1 MTSFVKAGIPVL
13 SALVLAACG
22 NSATTGNHTDSSH
35 QQQPQQASTATAQ
48 PAALQLKDDQLNA
61 VYQQY
66 QLLSQALV
74 NGDAGAA
81 RIAANAIETGAKDLA
96 GGAQT
101 ASTAAAIVSAADI
114 EAQRTAYASLSNDL
128 IALVKKSGVSS
139 GTLYVGFCPMALN
152 DKGGYWLSTEKGIQ
166 NPYFGEQMLTCGEVK
181 ETIQ

>member
-22 NSATTGNHTDSSH
+22 NSATTGSHADSSH
-35 QQQPQQASTATAQ
+35 QQQPQQAAAQ
-48 PAALQLKDDQLNA
+48 PGALQLKDDQLNA

-74 NGDAGAA
+74 NGDAAAA
-81 RIAANAIETGAKDLA
+81 RIAANAIEAGAKDLA

-101 ASTAAAIVSAADI
+101 ASTAATIVAAADI

-139 GTLYVGFCPMALN
+139 GTLYVDFCPMALN

>member
-22 NSATTGNHTDSSH
+22 NSATTATHADSSH
-35 QQQPQQASTATAQ
+35 QQQPEPAATAAAQ

-81 RIAANAIETGAKDLA
+81 RIAANAIEVGAKDLA

-114 EAQRTAYASLSNDL
+114 EAQRTAYSSLSNDL
-128 IALVKKSGVSS
+128 ITLVKKSGLRS
-139 GTLYVGFCPMALN
+139 GTLYVDFCPMALN